1 MCLYRALRRFRKCIR
16 RQVVALE
23 DLASVIDSTAPVSG
37 LAEPGWEGCITC
49 TGHAYGARRP
59 ADSSTSSLQAARAT
73 YFPDAAATEL
83 NLKGLA
89 ARESSSWVLFPGAS
103 RSLRM
108 PALIFGRIGW
118 FAPIAWLVGSAAR
131 DPNQKEFPQ
140 VPPRRHSH
148 GLTAPEEGRP
158 LVLNA
163 GACLEVGCMPDVS
176 WPWGRRSP
184 CQQDLCS
191 RKMEECARFDWLR
204 LQYST
209 LERNGPKLS
218 CGMFWWQASQV
229 PQSFSGSWCCN
240 VARQGN
246 LRFAYEGLA
255 AEKSDSAPWI
265 WELR

>member
-1 MCLYRALRRFRKCIR
+1 MELVRGQNEAQLCTFTESALRTFRKCIR

-73 YFPDAAATEL
+73 YFPDLAATEL

-108 PALIFGRIGW
+108 PAPIFGRIGW

-140 VPPRRHSH
+140 VPPRRHRH
-148 GLTAPEEGRP
+148 GLTEPEEGRP
-158 LVLNA
+158 LCLMLEHVLRWGVCPMCPGLGVVVRHA
-163 GACLEVGCMPDVS
+163 SKTCAVGKWRNVPDS
-176 WPWGRRSP
+176 IG
-184 CQQDLCS
+184 
-191 RKMEECARFDWLR
+191 
-204 LQYST
+204 
-209 LERNGPKLS
+209 
-218 CGMFWWQASQV
+218 
-229 PQSFSGSWCCN
+229 
-240 VARQGN
+240 
-246 LRFAYEGLA
+246 
-255 AEKSDSAPWI
+255 
-265 WELR
+265 